1 MAKIKIRDIEGDADE
16 IKNLFKDLG
25 CDLNS
30 YISTTPI
37 KTRVSANWLFIL
49 GAAFFVLTCVI
60 WCNLFNPSWTKV
72 SILGLLLLL
81 GLICVIVHHNHD
93 KWAITVIPFATGL
106 CLILVC
112 LNVYTPQELAKR
124 LESKTIDKIGGKQH

>member
-30 YISTTPI
+30 YINTTAI
-37 KTRVSANWLFIL
+37 KTKVPTYWLFIL
-49 GAAFFVLTCVI
+49 GAAFFVLTCII
-60 WCNLFNPSWTKV
+60 WCDLFNSSWTKV
-72 SILGLLLLL
+72 SILGLFLLL
-81 GLICVIVHHNHD
+81 GLISFIVHHNHD
-93 KWAITVIPFATGL
+93 KWSITSIPIVTGL

-124 LESKTIDKIGGKQH
+124 LENKTIDKIDGK

>member
-37 KTRVSANWLFIL
+37 KSKIPTYWIFIL
-49 GAAFFVLTCVI
+49 GASFFILTCII
-60 WCNLFNPSWTKV
+60 WCDLFSPSWTKV
-72 SILGLLLLL
+72 SILGLFLLL
-81 GLICVIVHHNHD
+81 GLISYIVHNNHD
-93 KWAITVIPFATGL
+93 KWSITSIPIVTGL

-112 LNVYTPQELAKR
+112 LNVYTPQELAKK
-124 LESKTIDKIGGKQH
+124 LEDKAIEKFNVK

>member
-37 KTRVSANWLFIL
+37 KSRIPTYWLFIL
-49 GAAFFVLTCVI
+49 GAVFFILTCII
-60 WCNLFNPSWTKV
+60 WCDISSPSWTKV
-72 SILGLLLLL
+72 SILGLFLLL
-81 GLICVIVHHNHD
+81 GSISFIVHHNHD
-93 KWAITVIPFATGL
+93 KWAITAIPIVTGL

-124 LESKTIDKIGGKQH
+124 LENKTIDKIGGK

>member
-37 KTRVSANWLFIL
+37 KTKIPTYWLFIL
-49 GAAFFVLTCVI
+49 AGAFFILTCII
-60 WCNLFNPSWTKV
+60 WCDLFNPTWTKV
-72 SILGLLLLL
+72 SILGLFLLL
-81 GLICVIVHHNHD
+81 GLISFIIHNNHD
-93 KWAITVIPFATGL
+93 KWAITAIPIVTGL

-112 LNVYTPQELAKR
+112 LNIYTPQELAKR
-124 LESKTIDKIGGKQH
+124 LENKAIEKIDGK

>member
-1 MAKIKIRDIEGDADE
+1 MAKIKIRDIEGDVDE

-30 YISTTPI
+30 YINTTPI
-37 KTRVSANWLFIL
+37 KTKISTYWLLIL
-49 GAAFFVLTCVI
+49 GATFFILTCII
-60 WCNLFNPSWTKV
+60 WCDLFNPTWTKV
-72 SILGLLLLL
+72 SILALFLLL
-81 GLICVIVHHNHD
+81 GLISFIVHHNQD
-93 KWAITVIPFATGL
+93 KWAITAIPLVTGL

-124 LESKTIDKIGGKQH
+124 LENKAIEKIDGR

>member
-37 KTRVSANWLFIL
+37 KTKIPTYWLFIL
-49 GAAFFVLTCVI
+49 GAAFFILTCII
-60 WCNLFNPSWTKV
+60 WCDLFNPSWTKV
-72 SILGLLLLL
+72 SILALFLLL
-81 GLICVIVHHNHD
+81 GLISFIVHHNHD
-93 KWAITVIPFATGL
+93 KWAITAIPLVTGL

-124 LESKTIDKIGGKQH
+124 LENKTIDKIDGK

>member
-37 KTRVSANWLFIL
+37 KTKVPTYWLFIL
-49 GAAFFVLTCVI
+49 GAAFFVLTCII
-60 WCNLFNPSWTKV
+60 WCDLFNPPPVVCVLTNHTPHRQSPIAFHPWFV
-72 SILGLLLLL
+72 SSQTTLRIF
-81 GLICVIVHHNHD
+81 
-93 KWAITVIPFATGL
+93 TR
-106 CLILVC
+106 
-112 LNVYTPQELAKR
+112 Q
-124 LESKTIDKIGGKQH
+124 

>member
-37 KTRVSANWLFIL
+37 KNKIPHYWLFIL
-49 GAAFFVLTCVI
+49 GAVFFILSCLI
-60 WCNLFNPSWTKV
+60 WCDIFNSSITK
-72 SILGLLLLL
+72 IATLGLFLLL
-81 GLICVIVHHNHD
+81 GLISVIVHYNHD
-93 KWAITVIPFATGL
+93 KWTITAIPVVTGI
-106 CLILVC
+106 CLILIC
-112 LNVYTPQELAKR
+112 LNVYTPTEIAKK
-124 LESKTIDKIGGKQH
+124 LEKEATEKLNHQ